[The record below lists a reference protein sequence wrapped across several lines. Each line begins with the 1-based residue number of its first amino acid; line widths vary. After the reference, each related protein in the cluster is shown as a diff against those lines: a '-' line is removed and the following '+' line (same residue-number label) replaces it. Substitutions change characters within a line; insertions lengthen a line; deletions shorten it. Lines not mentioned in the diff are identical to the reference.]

1 MENFTDSQLITLY
14 REGNHRAFDGL
25 INRHSQAIY
34 RFALRLLASQEDAH
48 DVAQET
54 FIKAWKKL
62 KKFDLDKNF
71 KTWIFSIAR
80 NSAIDK
86 IRRKKSIAFSTLDD
100 GNDTEEENS
109 FDANIPDD
117 QLLPNEIFEQ
127 NENVALIKNALES
140 ISFDQKTVVLLHH
153 GEEMT
158 FEEISEVLNKPMNT
172 VKSQYRRGLLSLKKF
187 IESQNAPKA

>member
-54 FIKAWKKL
+54 FIKAWKNL
-62 KKFDLDKNF
+62 KKFDTDKNF

-100 GNDTEEENS
+100 NGLEEENS

-127 NENVALIKNALES
+127 NENVALIKNALGS

>member
-1 MENFTDSQLITLY
+1 MENFTDSQLIALY
-14 REGNHRAFDGL
+14 REGNHKAFDGL

-48 DVAQET
+48 DITQET
-54 FIKAWKKL
+54 FIKAWKNL
-62 KKFDLDKNF
+62 KKFDTSRNF

-80 NSAIDK
+80 NLVIDK
-86 IRRKKSIAFSTLDD
+86 LRKKKSISFSELDKNISED
-100 GNDTEEENS
+100 ENS

-117 QLLPNEIFEQ
+117 QLLPHEIFEQ
-127 NENVALIKNALES
+127 NENIALVKNALES

-158 FEEISEVLNKPMNT
+158 FEEISEILNKPMNT
-172 VKSQYRRGLLSLKKF
+172 VKSQYRRGLISLKKF
-187 IESQNAPKA
+187 IESQDAPKA